1 MGYDYDYDYDRW
13 KICSK
18 SIKHISIEPEGYD
31 YDRGIN
37 WTVLV
42 DSPNVSSFSFNA
54 GSFNKFAVNNGSSPC
69 ELRKLWFKIRQVSST
84 HTAESIILCVGSKT
98 LRANAP
104 KSTCESSYFPSA
116 SVCKQASTNEQNSG
130 ENLCFEGVGDGSS
143 KMCHRPQNFGCKTTA
158 DVANGKDMNAAT
170 GPSLAVYG
178 NSPVPHSKRA
188 RPRLQ
193 ISAG

>member
-69 ELRKLWFKIRQVSST
+69 ELRKLWFK
-84 HTAESIILCVGSKT
+84 
-98 LRANAP
+98 
-104 KSTCESSYFPSA
+104 PSA

>member
-1 MGYDYDYDYDRW
+1 MSLILADFDLMAWTVEDLILSRSNSEVLEFRSCSELDDRW

-37 WTVLV
+37 RTVLV

-54 GSFNKFAVNNGSSPC
+54 GSFDKSAVKNGSSPY
-69 ELRKLWFKIRQVSST
+69 ELRKLWFKIMQVSST

-130 ENLCFEGVGDGSS
+130 ENLCFEGVGDGSY
-143 KMCHRPQNFGCKTTA
+143 KICQTQNFSCKTTA
-158 DVANGKDMNAAT
+158 RM
-170 GPSLAVYG
+170 
-178 NSPVPHSKRA
+178 
-188 RPRLQ
+188 
-193 ISAG
+193 